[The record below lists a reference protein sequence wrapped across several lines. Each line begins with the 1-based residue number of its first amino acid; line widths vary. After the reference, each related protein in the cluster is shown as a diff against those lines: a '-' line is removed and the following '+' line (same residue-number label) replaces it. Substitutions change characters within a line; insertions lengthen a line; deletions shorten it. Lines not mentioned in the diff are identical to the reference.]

1 MFECQFCGQPRK
13 SARSLSQHRPCCP
26 SNPNRKVSPG
36 FSGKTPWN
44 IGLTKETDPEVQAY
58 AQKMS
63 EMYAAGKIKLSGCA
77 LSSTEERSARAK
89 AQGFGGYR
97 ENAGRS
103 QKFRV
108 EDSFGDEVV
117 LQSSYELR
125 TSIILNELG
134 IKWVRPKHLKYNGRK
149 YFPDF
154 YLPDLDIYL
163 DPKNDFKA
171 IQDREKI
178 NAVIEQN
185 SVIVHILSNDQI
197 NKSDIHALLAQR

>member
-26 SNPNRKVSPG
+26 SNPDRKVSPG
-36 FSGKTPWN
+36 FSGKIPWN
-44 IGLTKETDPEVQAY
+44 AGLTKETDPEVQAY

-63 EMYAAGKIKLSGCA
+63 EMYAAGKIKPSGCA
-77 LSSTEERSARAK
+77 ASSTEERSARAK

-97 ENAGRS
+97 ENAGHS
-103 QKFRV
+103 KKFRV
-108 EDSFGDEVV
+108 KDSFGDEVV

-125 TSIILNELG
+125 CANILDELG
-134 IKWVRPKHLKYNGRK
+134 IKWIRPKALMYDGRR
-149 YFPDF
+149 YYPDF

-171 IQDREKI
+171 VQDREKI

-185 SVIVHILSNDQI
+185 SVVVHVLTKSDLI
-197 NKSDIHALLAQR
+197 NKEYLALLAQR

>member
-1 MFECQFCGQPRK
+1 MHICQFCSSERK
-13 SARSLSQHRPCCP
+13 SARSLSQHRPTCP
-26 SNPNRKVSPG
+26 NNPDRKISSG

-44 IGLTKETDPEVQAY
+44 AGQTKETNPEVALY

-63 EMYAAGKIKLSGCA
+63 EMYKAGRIKPSGAAA
-77 LSSTEERSARAK
+77 SSAEERSLRAK
-89 AQGFGGYR
+89 AQRFGGYR

-103 QKFRV
+103 KKFRV

-125 TSIILNELG
+125 CANILDDLG
-134 IKWVRPKHLKYNGRK
+134 IKWIRPKALMYDGRR
-149 YFPDF
+149 YYPDF
-154 YLPDLDIYL
+154 YLPDLDVYL

-171 IQDREKI
+171 LQDRAKI

-185 SVIVHILSNDQI
+185 SVVVYILADEQI
-197 NKSDIHALLAQR
+197 NTEYLARLAQR